1 VAGAREAIGEAG
13 VSAVAE
19 EAAGLGDLA
28 AAAAEAEE
36 LREAGSSV

>member
-1 VAGAREAIGEAG
+1 VGEPGVEAA
-13 VSAVAE
+13 SAVAE